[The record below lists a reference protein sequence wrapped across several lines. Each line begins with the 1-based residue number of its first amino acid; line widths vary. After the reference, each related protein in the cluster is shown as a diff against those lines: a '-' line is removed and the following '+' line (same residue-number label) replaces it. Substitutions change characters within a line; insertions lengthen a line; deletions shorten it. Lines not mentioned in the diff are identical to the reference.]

1 MRWQKNRQFLL
12 LYVVTPLLAMATP
25 PDVKTIISRSVQA
38 NHVDFAAA
46 PHFNHKEEDDFG
58 NGSKTYQVT
67 MIDGSPYRRLIA
79 VDGKPLS
86 PEDAQMEMQKEAYAR
101 RERRAESPAARSARM
116 AKYERGRLRDSSM
129 MSQLTEA
136 FNFTFDGE
144 DTVRGFRVYV
154 LNAKPKPDYQP
165 PNRDCEVLPGME
177 GKLWIDQKSFQ
188 WVQVKAEVIRP
199 VSIAGYLAQVEPG
212 TLFELQKD
220 PVGDG
225 TVWLVS
231 HFRMQASAKVL
242 FLFNKNS
249 QEEDKFWDFQRID

>member
-1 MRWQKNRQFLL
+1 MRWQKNSWFLL
-12 LYVVTPLLAMATP
+12 LLFSPLLAVATP
-25 PDVKTIISRSVQA
+25 PDVKTIISKSVEA
-38 NHVDFAAA
+38 NHIDFAAA

-79 VDGKPLS
+79 VNGKPLS
-86 PEDAQMEMQKEAYAR
+86 AQDAQIEMQKEAYAK
-101 RERRAESPAARSARM
+101 RERRTESRAARSARM
-116 AKYERGRLRDSSM
+116 AKYERDRLRDSSM

-136 FNFTFDGE
+136 FNFTFE
-144 DTVRGFRVYV
+144 SEETVRGFRVFV
-154 LNAKPKPDYQP
+154 LKAKPKPDYQP

-212 TLFELQKD
+212 TQFELQKD

-225 TVWLVS
+225 KIWLVS

-242 FLFNKNS
+242 FVFNKNS

>member
-1 MRWQKNRQFLL
+1 MRWQKNSGLLFLSL
-12 LYVVTPLLAMATP
+12 VPLLASATP
-25 PDVKTIISRSVQA
+25 PDVKTTISRSVEA
-38 NHVDFAAA
+38 NHVDFAAS
-46 PHFNHKEEDDFG
+46 PHFNHKEEEDFG
-58 NGSKTYQVT
+58 NGSKTYQIT

-79 VDGKPLS
+79 VNGKPL
-86 PEDAQMEMQKEAYAR
+86 PPDQANQELQKEAAAR
-101 RERRAESPAARSARM
+101 RERRSESPSARSARM
-116 AKYERGRLRDSSM
+116 AKYERARLRDNAM

-136 FNFTFDGE
+136 FDFTFEGE
-144 DTVRGFRVYV
+144 DTVRGFRVFI

-212 TLFELQKD
+212 TRFELEKD